1 MYKLTFCLR
10 RRPDLTP
17 EEFRAYWL
25 GTHAQLV
32 ADRAGPLRLRRY
44 VQVHTEDL
52 PGLHAAMRR
61 RNGGSPE
68 PFDGVAEIWVDS
80 IDDLA
85 ADDPDLRAAGEE
97 LLADER
103 NFIDL
108 PNSPMFVTRE
118 HVIVDLAS
126 PGER

>member
-10 RRPDLTP
+10 RRPDLTR
-17 EEFRAYWL
+17 EEFQTYWRE
-25 GTHAQLV
+25 THAALV
-32 ADRAGPLRLRRY
+32 ADRAGPLRIRRY
-44 VQVHTEDL
+44 VQVHTEDV
-52 PGLHAAMRR
+52 PGLHAAMQR

-68 PFDGVAEIWVDS
+68 PFDGIAEIWVDS

-85 ADDPDLRAAGEE
+85 ADEPALRVAGAE
-97 LLADER
+97 LLTDER

-118 HVIVDLAS
+118 HVIVD
-126 PGER
+126 R

>member
-10 RRPDLTP
+10 RRPELTR
-17 EEFRAYWL
+17 EEFQSYWR

-32 ADRAGPLRLRRY
+32 ADRAGPLRIRRY

-52 PGLHAAMRR
+52 PGLHGAMQR

-68 PFDGVAEIWVDS
+68 PFDGIAEIWVDS
-80 IDDLA
+80 VDDLA
-85 ADDPDLRAAGEE
+85 SDDPDLRAAGAD

-108 PNSPMFVTRE
+108 ANSPMFVTTE
-118 HVIVDLAS
+118 HVIVD
-126 PGER
+126 G

>member
-10 RRPDLTP
+10 RRPELTR
-17 EEFRAYWL
+17 EEFQAYWRT
-25 GTHAQLV
+25 THAQLV
-32 ADRAGPLRLRRY
+32 ADRAGPLRIRRY
-44 VQVHTEDL
+44 VQVHTVDL
-52 PGLHAAMRR
+52 PGLHSAMQR

-68 PFDGVAEIWVDS
+68 PFDGIAEIWVDS

-85 ADDPDLRAAGEE
+85 SDDPALRSAGAE

-108 PNSPMFVTRE
+108 ENSPMFVTSE
-118 HVIVDLAS
+118 QVIVD
-126 PGER
+126 GESGVPS

>member
-10 RRPDLTP
+10 RRPDLT
-17 EEFRAYWL
+17 RAQFQEYWRN
-25 GTHAQLV
+25 THADLV
-32 ADRAGPLRLRRY
+32 AERAGALRVRRY
-44 VQVHTEDL
+44 VQVHTEDV
-52 PGLHAAMRR
+52 PGLHEAMRR

-68 PFDGVAEIWVDS
+68 PFDGIAEIWVDS

-85 ADDPDLRAAGEE
+85 SDDPALRAAGAE
-97 LLADER
+97 LLEDER

-118 HVIVDLAS
+118 HVIVD
-126 PGER
+126 G